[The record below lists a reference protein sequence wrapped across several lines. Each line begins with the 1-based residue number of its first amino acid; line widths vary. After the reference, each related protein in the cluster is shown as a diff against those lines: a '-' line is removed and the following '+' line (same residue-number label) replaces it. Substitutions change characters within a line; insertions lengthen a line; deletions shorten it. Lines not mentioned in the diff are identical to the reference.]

1 MKLEN
6 LLLRSL
12 FAACLLVCGWIMASM
27 LFTPGP
33 VQLANGGDGD
43 GGKVGVLMAVPGT
56 CMLPPDGVVC
66 PRQAS

>member
-1 MKLEN
+1 MKLET

-12 FAACLLVCGWIMASM
+12 FAACLLVCGWIMGSM
-27 LFTPGP
+27 LFLPGP
-33 VQLANGGDGD
+33 VQLASTGDGARL
-43 GGKVGVLMAVPGT
+43 GVLLAVPGT

>member
-1 MKLEN
+1 MKFET

-12 FAACLLVCGWIMASM
+12 FVACLLACGWIMGAM

-33 VQLANGGDGD
+33 VQLAGTGGARIGA
-43 GGKVGVLMAVPGT
+43 LLAAPAA

-66 PRQAS
+66 PRQDS

>member
-33 VQLANGGDGD
+33 VQLAGSGADG
-43 GGKVGVLMAVPGT
+43 KIGVLMAVPGT

-66 PRQAS
+66 PRLVS

>member
-1 MKLEN
+1 MKFET

-27 LFTPGP
+27 LFMPGP
-33 VQLANGGDGD
+33 VQLAGTGDEAGLS
-43 GGKVGVLMAVPGT
+43 VLLAVPGT

-66 PRQAS
+66 PRLQS

>member
-1 MKLEN
+1 MKFET

-12 FAACLLVCGWIMASM
+12 FFASLLACGWIMGAM

-33 VQLANGGDGD
+33 VQLAGTGSGA
-43 GGKVGVLMAVPGT
+43 GVGALLAAPAA

-66 PRQAS
+66 PRQES

>member
-1 MKLEN
+1 MKFET

-12 FAACLLVCGWIMASM
+12 FVACLLACGWIMGAM

-33 VQLANGGDGD
+33 VQLAGAGSGARI
-43 GGKVGVLMAVPGT
+43 GALLAVPAA